1 MATIEWA
8 PYVDDIFNQAWT
20 YGTQKAVES
29 NNYLDQAVSAT
40 GEAPTVVPVTTGFT
54 PTVIEPQVNIPS
66 QAEGASVAKFN
77 ELATTVITQLSAKF
91 AEYMTTYFPDD
102 SAYLTETESWLYSAI
117 KNGGTGIPSKIQT
130 QIWEGDRSRIL
141 KEADRLVDETI
152 STWAARRF
160 PMPPGA
166 ATHQAL
172 MINQSAYEKI
182 AESSR
187 QQAIK
192 NIDIEIEN
200 IRFAVQQSVLLY
212 NSATQAAMEYIRSVS
227 IGYTASMQVVP
238 SITDSQ
244 SKLIGAASEY
254 YRARISVEDLKL
266 KASLSNAEF
275 AQQAELKNKDYRM
288 EKAKLRVDA
297 ATEAA
302 KSLGVQ
308 AASALNSLHA
318 SAGLSQSQ
326 SASTSYSYQ
335 GEA

>member
-8 PYVDDIFNQAWT
+8 PYVDDIFNQAWA
-20 YGTQKAVES
+20 YGTQKAAES
-29 NNYLDQAVSAT
+29 NDYLDQAVTAT
-40 GEAPTVVPVTTGFT
+40 GEAPTITPATTGFT
-54 PTVIEPQVNIPS
+54 PAIIEPQVNIPA
-66 QAEGASVAKFN
+66 QAEGASIAKFN
-77 ELATTVITQLSAKF
+77 ELASTVMTELSNKF
-91 AEYMTTYFPDD
+91 AGYIATYFPDD
-102 SAYLTETESWLYSAI
+102 SAYLTETEAWLYKTI
-117 KNGGTGIPSKIQT
+117 NEGGTGIPEKVQN
-130 QIWEGDRSRIL
+130 QIWERSRSQIL
-141 KEADRLVDETI
+141 READRAIDETI

-166 ATHQAL
+166 ATHQVL
-172 MINQSAYEKI
+172 MINQAAAEKI

-187 QQAIK
+187 AQAIK
-192 NIDIEIEN
+192 NADIEIEN
-200 IRFAVQQSVLLY
+200 IRFAVQQSILLY
-212 NSATQAAMEYIRSVS
+212 NSATQAAMDYIKSLS
-227 IGYTASMQVVP
+227 IGYTSSMQVVP

-266 KASLSNAEF
+266 RASLSNAEF

-288 EKAKLRVDA
+288 EKARLRVDA